1 MKRSS
6 AWFST
11 TVFVLVAWLFV
22 PAQSFVLAASTNR
35 PPRTISAP
43 APAASHDTLM
53 PGSFAPVVKKVAPS
67 VVNIYSTKTVR
78 ENLRMSPL
86 FNDPFFRRFFGFGD
100 EGGVPQ
106 SRSRLEQSLG
116 SGVIVTPDGY
126 ILTNNHVVEGADEIK
141 VALANGTEYTARVI
155 GTDPP
160 TELAVV
166 KVDATN
172 LPAVTM
178 GASDKLQV
186 GDIVLAI
193 GNPFG
198 VGQTVTMGIVSAT
211 GRSGFGIVDYE
222 DFVQTDASINPGNS
236 GGALADTQGRLVGI
250 NTAILSRSGGN
261 QGIGFA
267 VPINMAR
274 FIMDQIIKS
283 GRVVRGYL
291 GVFIQPLTPE
301 LRRAFKITG
310 DKGALIAGVTPDSP
324 AAAAGIKEGDVV
336 TEFNGK
342 PIDDS
347 RHLRL
352 LVAQTAP
359 KTKATVKL
367 LRDGK
372 ERTLSVTLSEL
383 PVEEQ
388 DLFSQAQ
395 PGGKSRPAEEPQL
408 EGFVLDELSPQI
420 RRQLDVPPNIR
431 GALIT
436 DVTPGSAAFSAGLRP
451 GDLIVEVNRQP
462 VKSAEEASEAL
473 QRVRADSVLLRV
485 WSQGGLRYAVLNLD
499 KPERQTQ
506 RR

>member
-1 MKRSS
+1 
-6 AWFST
+6 
-11 TVFVLVAWLFV
+11 
-22 PAQSFVLAASTNR
+22 
-35 PPRTISAP
+35 
-43 APAASHDTLM
+43 
-53 PGSFAPVVKKVAPS
+53 
-67 VVNIYSTKTVR
+67 
-78 ENLRMSPL
+78 
-86 FNDPFFRRFFGFGD
+86 
-100 EGGVPQ
+100 
-106 SRSRLEQSLG
+106 
-116 SGVIVTPDGY
+116 
-126 ILTNNHVVEGADEIK
+126 
-141 VALANGTEYTARVI
+141 
-155 GTDPP
+155 
-160 TELAVV
+160 
-166 KVDATN
+166 
-172 LPAVTM
+172 
-178 GASDKLQV
+178 
-186 GDIVLAI
+186 
-193 GNPFG
+193 
-198 VGQTVTMGIVSAT
+198 
-211 GRSGFGIVDYE
+211 
-222 DFVQTDASINPGNS
+222 
-236 GGALADTQGRLVGI
+236 
-250 NTAILSRSGGN
+250 
-261 QGIGFA
+261 
-267 VPINMAR
+267 
-274 FIMDQIIKS
+274 
-283 GRVVRGYL
+283 
-291 GVFIQPLTPE
+291 

-420 RRQLDVPPNIR
+420 RRQLDVPPNIS